1 MAKGKRSEND
11 PKRRVDFLS
20 TMGMSPAE
28 QHAAVMRASAVPVS
42 DFEGEYD
49 SIGTYDSPMAKLLQ
63 RKAWE
68 SRMRREMPEEGK
80 NNFLWNI
87 ED

>member
-20 TMGMSPAE
+20 AMGMSPAE
-28 QHAAVMRASAVPVS
+28 QHAAVMNASAVPVS

-49 SIGTYDSPMAKLLQ
+49 SIGTYESPMAKLLKQ
-63 RKAWE
+63 KAWE
-68 SRMRREMPEEGK
+68 SRMRKEMPEEGK
-80 NNFLWNI
+80 NNFLWNP